1 MSEEGGRMCM
11 AKGIIHMFYLAIY
24 PSFKAIGCQ

>member
-1 MSEEGGRMCM
+1 MSEGEGGICV